1 MGSNLTAD
9 KGLKCDK
16 SPNGLAERG
25 LASKKMKIVKGIGM
39 YEHGG
44 FQRPEELMNVKGIR
58 EKSYAKLKPYL
69 NVGDAPRPNAAT
81 AKK

>member
-1 MGSNLTAD
+1 
-9 KGLKCDK
+9 
-16 SPNGLAERG
+16 
-25 LASKKMKIVKGIGM
+25 M